1 MTLSKRIKEAVD
13 RLASLPG
20 IGPRQAIR
28 LAFFLSRSG
37 REVSSRLAE
46 AVRALGETKVCES
59 CFFIHEN
66 GSALKNFCEI
76 CSDPSRLE
84 NVVALVEKE
93 TDLLSLEKTGKF
105 KGRYLVLGDL
115 KKNGVLGDEERRRIE
130 IFKNRIK
137 NSPSGKLEEIILALS
152 PTSFGDFSAS
162 MLEKEL
168 SGLAKKITRLGRGIP
183 TGGEIEFADEE
194 TLSHALQNRS

>member
-1 MTLSKRIKEAVD
+1 MTLSKKIKEAVD
-13 RLASLPG
+13 RLSSLPG

-28 LAFFLSRSG
+28 LAFFLSRSS
-37 REVSSRLAE
+37 RENTVRLSE
-46 AVRALGETKVCES
+46 AVRNLGEMKICAN

-66 GSALKNFCEI
+66 GSNGENLCEI
-76 CSDPSRLE
+76 CSDPARSE
-84 NVVALVEKE
+84 NIIAFVEKE

-115 KKNGVLGDEERRRIE
+115 KKDGVLGPEERRRIE
-130 IFKNRIK
+130 FFKSKIK
-137 NSPSGKLEEIILALS
+137 KSPSGRIDEIILALS

-162 MLEKEL
+162 LLEKEL
-168 SGLAKKITRLGRGIP
+168 SDFAEKITRLGRGIP

-194 TLSHALQNRS
+194 TLSHALENRS